1 MVSRRKKEQ
10 EFQKILDEFSVLIR
24 SLVLKYKLDR
34 LGLDAEDLIQEI
46 RLKLWK
52 IIDHEKNIVNP
63 ASYIKKV
70 VESAVIDQIRKIRRE
85 EEVVI
90 SEKQKLISELEPR
103 PSHYPN
109 LPGSLKEYILRAT
122 DCLMDS
128 RKTVVKL
135 YLLNMS
141 LPEIAAY
148 LNYSRA
154 KTRNLLYRGLA
165 DLKAIL
171 KEMGFNHEKF

>member
-1 MVSRRKKEQ
+1 MLSRQKKER
-10 EFQKILDEFSVLIR
+10 EFQKMLEDFSIFIR
-24 SLVLKYKLDR
+24 SQVLRYRLDR
-34 LGLDAEDLIQEI
+34 LGLDADDLTQEI

-52 IIDHEKNIVNP
+52 IIDNEKNIHNP

-103 PSHYPN
+103 SVHYPDP
-109 LPGSLKEYILRAT
+109 PGSIREYIMKAA
-122 DCLMDS
+122 DSLMES

-141 LPEIAAY
+141 LSEISAY
-148 LNYSRA
+148 LNYSQA

-171 KEMGFNHEKF
+171 KEMGFRHDKI

>member
-1 MVSRRKKEQ
+1 MLSRQKKER
-10 EFQKILDEFSVLIR
+10 EFQKILNDFSAFIR
-24 SLVLKYKLDR
+24 SLVLRYRLDR
-34 LGLDAEDLIQEI
+34 LGLDADDLIQEV
-46 RLKLWK
+46 RLRLWK
-52 IIDHEKNIVNP
+52 IIDDEKNIHNP

-85 EEVVI
+85 EELVI

-103 PSHYPN
+103 SSHYADP
-109 LPGSLKEYILRAT
+109 PGSIKEYLLKAA
-122 DCLMDS
+122 DNLMES
-128 RKTVVKL
+128 RKMVVKL

-141 LPEIAAY
+141 LPEISAY
-148 LNYSRA
+148 LNYSSA

-171 KEMGFNHEKF
+171 KEMGFKHEKI

>member
-1 MVSRRKKEQ
+1 MLSRQKKER
-10 EFQKILDEFSVLIR
+10 EFQKILEDFSALIR
-24 SLVLKYKLDR
+24 SLVLRYRLDR
-34 LGLDAEDLIQEI
+34 LGLDADDLIQEI

-52 IIDHEKNIVNP
+52 IIDDEKNIHNP

-103 PSHYPN
+103 ASRYPN
-109 LPGSLKEYILRAT
+109 PPGSIKEYILKAA
-122 DCLMDS
+122 DNLMES

-135 YLLNMS
+135 YLLNMNLS
-141 LPEIAAY
+141 EISAY
-148 LNYSRA
+148 LNYSPA
-154 KTRNLLYRGLA
+154 KTRNLLYRGLT

-171 KEMGFNHEKF
+171 KEMGFKHDKI

>member
-1 MVSRRKKEQ
+1 MSRQKKER
-10 EFQKILDEFSVLIR
+10 EFQKILEDFSALIR
-24 SLVLKYKLDR
+24 SLVLRYRLDR
-34 LGLDAEDLIQEI
+34 LGLEADDLIQEI

-52 IIDHEKNIVNP
+52 IIDDEKNIHNP

-103 PSHYPN
+103 SNRYPN
-109 LPGSLKEYILRAT
+109 PPGSIKEYIMKAA
-122 DCLMDS
+122 DNLMES

-135 YLLNMS
+135 YLLNMNLS
-141 LPEIAAY
+141 EISAY
-148 LNYSRA
+148 LNYSPD

-171 KEMGFNHEKF
+171 KEMGFKHDKI